1 MRLYQPKKGYRYTSD
16 TIFLWNFIRSSGVC
30 KASQNGSLA
39 LGCGAEFKGAT
50 DRSFNAQFC
59 ASDCAGGEAKFCAED
74 CAFSKEESYA
84 ANHSVGNDRDFG
96 SKGCAELKAEFKRE
110 FKAGLRAKF
119 QSEHCKNSDF
129 QSDEA
134 WHALKPDIAS
144 GENFKCGENFK
155 FCDEQIAQSLE
166 SQKTYYKNYASKFE
180 DVKARED
187 FATECLRDGGFTACN
202 ERSLKNALN
211 PRAIYGDVLDV
222 GAGCGILG
230 LLLKRDF
237 ESINLSL
244 LEIQERNLEILRL
257 NSLQNDL
264 PAEILH
270 ADFAEFKSEKRFDFI
285 VSNPPFYR
293 ERISLSKEPHMALS
307 KSAASLSLQDF
318 VRSANAHLKPG
329 GTLIF
334 CYEAVKLAKIC
345 ELLGEFK
352 LNLTRLGFVY
362 PDISKPAKLALLQ
375 ARKNSRSPCEIVLPI
390 YASAHGNRTAQA
402 HAIYK
407 SADLTSVDYE

>member
-1 MRLYQPKKGYRYTSD
+1 MRDDG
-16 TIFLWNFIRSSGVC
+16 
-30 KASQNGSLA
+30 
-39 LGCGAEFKGAT
+39 
-50 DRSFNAQFC
+50 
-59 ASDCAGGEAKFCAED
+59 
-74 CAFSKEESYA
+74 
-84 ANHSVGNDRDFG
+84 
-96 SKGCAELKAEFKRE
+96 
-110 FKAGLRAKF
+110 
-119 QSEHCKNSDF
+119 
-129 QSDEA
+129 
-134 WHALKPDIAS
+134 
-144 GENFKCGENFK
+144 
-155 FCDEQIAQSLE
+155 
-166 SQKTYYKNYASKFE
+166 
-180 DVKARED
+180 
-187 FATECLRDGGFTACN
+187 FAACN
-202 ERSLKNALN
+202 DRSLKGALN

-270 ADFAEFKSEKRFDFI
+270 ADFAEFKIKKRFDFI

-307 KSAASLSLQDF
+307 KSAASLSLRDF

-334 CYEAVKLAKIC
+334 CYEAGKLAKIC
-345 ELLGEFK
+345 ELLGEFR

-390 YASAHGNRTAQA
+390 YASAHGKRTAQA

>member
-16 TIFLWNFIRSSGVC
+16 TIFLWNFIRSSGAR
-30 KASQNGSLA
+30 KADAASQNGSWA
-39 LGCGAEFKGAT
+39 LGCGAEFKDAT
-50 DRSFNAQFC
+50 DGGFNAQFC
-59 ASDCAGGEAKFCAED
+59 AADYAGDEAEFCAED
-74 CAFSKEESYA
+74 CAFRKEESYA
-84 ANHSVGNDRDFG
+84 PNHSAENDRDFG
-96 SKGCAELKAEFKRE
+96 SKGCAEFQAEFKMKFQAE
-110 FKAGLRAKF
+110 FQEKF
-119 QSEHCKNSDF
+119 QSERCKNSDF

-134 WHALKPDIAS
+134 WHTLKPDIAS
-144 GENFKCGENFK
+144 GENFN
-155 FCDEQIAQSLE
+155 FCDEQIAQPLE
-166 SQKTYYKNYASKFE
+166 SKKTHDKDFASKFE
-180 DVKARED
+180 GAKARED
-187 FATECLRDGGFTACN
+187 FAAECLRDDWFAVCD
-202 ERSLKNALN
+202 ERSLKSALN

-237 ESINLSL
+237 KSINLSL

-270 ADFAEFKSEKRFDFI
+270 ADFAEFKSKKRFDFI

-307 KSAASLSLQDF
+307 KSAASLGLRDF

-334 CYEAVKLAKIC
+334 CYEAGKLAKIC
-345 ELLGEFK
+345 ELLGEFR

-375 ARKNSRSPCEIVLPI
+375 ARKNSRSPCEIILPI
-390 YASAHGNRTAQA
+390 YASAHGRRTAQA

>member
-1 MRLYQPKKGYRYTSD
+1 MRLCQPKKGYRYTSD
-16 TIFLWNFIRSSGVC
+16 TIFLWNFIRSLGVRQADA
-30 KASQNGSLA
+30 ASQNGSLA
-39 LGCGAEFKGAT
+39 LGCGAEFEDAT
-50 DRSFNAQFC
+50 DGGFNAQFC
-59 ASDCAGGEAKFCAED
+59 AADY
-74 CAFSKEESYA
+74 AFSKEESYA
-84 ANHSVGNDRDFG
+84 ANHSMENDRDFG
-96 SKGCAELKAEFKRE
+96 SKGCAELQAEFKMK
-110 FKAGLRAKF
+110 FQAGLRAKF
-119 QSEHCKNSDF
+119 QSGRCKNSDF

-134 WHALKPDIAS
+134 RHTLKPDIAS
-144 GENFKCGENFK
+144 GENFK
-155 FCDEQIAQSLE
+155 FCDEQIAQPLE
-166 SQKTYYKNYASKFE
+166 SKKTHDKDFASKFK
-180 DVKARED
+180 DAKAGAD
-187 FATECLRDGGFTACN
+187 FTAECLRDGGFAACD
-202 ERSLKNALN
+202 ERSPKGALN

-293 ERISLSKEPHMALS
+293 EHVSLSKEPHMALS
-307 KSAASLSLQDF
+307 KSAASLSLRDF

-334 CYEAVKLAKIC
+334 CYEAGKLAKIC
-345 ELLGEFK
+345 ELLGEFR

-390 YASAHGNRTAQA
+390 YASAHGRRTAQA

>member
-16 TIFLWNFIRSSGVC
+16 TIFLWNFIRSSGVR
-30 KASQNGSLA
+30 KADAASQNGSLA
-39 LGCGAEFKGAT
+39 LGCGVEFKDAT
-50 DRSFNAQFC
+50 DGCFNAQFC
-59 ASDCAGGEAKFCAED
+59 AADYAGDEAEFCAED

-84 ANHSVGNDRDFG
+84 ANHSVENDHDV
-96 SKGCAELKAEFKRE
+96 SNTDCAELKAEFKME
-110 FKAGLRAKF
+110 FQAEFQEKF
-119 QSEHCKNSDF
+119 QSERYKNSYF
-129 QSDEA
+129 QSDDA
-134 WHALKPDIAS
+134 RHALKPDIAS
-144 GENFKCGENFK
+144 GENFK

-166 SQKTYYKNYASKFE
+166 SQKTHDKDFVSKFE
-180 DVKARED
+180 DAKVRED
-187 FATECLRDGGFTACN
+187 FTAGFLRDGGFAVCD
-202 ERSLKNALN
+202 ERSLKSALN

-307 KSAASLSLQDF
+307 KSAASLSLRDF

-334 CYEAVKLAKIC
+334 CYEAGKLAKIC
-345 ELLGEFK
+345 ELLGEFR

-390 YASAHGNRTAQA
+390 YASAHGKRTAQA

>member
-16 TIFLWNFIRSSGVC
+16 TIFLWNFIRSSGVRQADA
-30 KASQNGSLA
+30 ASQNGSLA
-39 LGCGAEFKGAT
+39 LGCGAEFKDAT
-50 DRSFNAQFC
+50 DGGFNAQFC
-59 ASDCAGGEAKFCAED
+59 ASDFAGGEAKFFAED
-74 CAFSKEESYA
+74 CAFSKEESYV

-96 SKGCAELKAEFKRE
+96 SKGCAELKAEFKMKFQAE
-110 FKAGLRAKF
+110 FQEKF
-119 QSEHCKNSDF
+119 QSERYKNSDF
-129 QSDEA
+129 QNDEA

-144 GENFKCGENFK
+144 GENFK
-155 FCDEQIAQSLE
+155 FCDEQIAQPLE
-166 SQKTYYKNYASKFE
+166 SKKTHDKDFASKFK
-180 DVKARED
+180 DAKARAD
-187 FATECLRDGGFTACN
+187 FAAERLCDGGFAVCD
-202 ERSLKNALN
+202 ERSLKSALN

-237 ESINLSL
+237 KSINLSL

-270 ADFAEFKSEKRFDFI
+270 ADFAEFKSKKRFDFI

-307 KSAASLSLQDF
+307 KSAASLSLRDF

-334 CYEAVKLAKIC
+334 CYEAGKLAKIC
-345 ELLGEFK
+345 ELLGEFR

-390 YASAHGNRTAQA
+390 YASAHGRRTAQA
-402 HAIYK
+402 HAVYK

>member
-1 MRLYQPKKGYRYTSD
+1 MKFQ
-16 TIFLWNFIRSSGVC
+16 
-30 KASQNGSLA
+30 
-39 LGCGAEFKGAT
+39 AEF
-50 DRSFNAQFC
+50 Q
-59 ASDCAGGEAKFCAED
+59 E
-74 CAFSKEESYA
+74 
-84 ANHSVGNDRDFG
+84 
-96 SKGCAELKAEFKRE
+96 
-110 FKAGLRAKF
+110 KF
-119 QSEHCKNSDF
+119 QSERCKNSDF
-129 QSDEA
+129 QNGEA

-144 GENFKCGENFK
+144 GENFK

-166 SQKTYYKNYASKFE
+166 SQKTHDKDFASKFK
-180 DVKARED
+180 DAKARAD
-187 FATECLRDGGFTACN
+187 FAAECLRDDWFAVCD
-202 ERSLKNALN
+202 ERSLKGALN

-237 ESINLSL
+237 KSINLSL

-270 ADFAEFKSEKRFDFI
+270 ADFAEFKSKKRFDFI

-307 KSAASLSLQDF
+307 KSAASLSLRDF

-334 CYEAVKLAKIC
+334 CYEAGKLAKIC
-345 ELLGEFK
+345 ELLGEFR

-375 ARKNSRSPCEIVLPI
+375 ARKNSRSPCEITIPI
-390 YASAHGNRTAQA
+390 YASAHGRRTAQA

>member
-16 TIFLWNFIRSSGVC
+16 TIFLWNFIRSSGVR
-30 KASQNGSLA
+30 KANATSQNDSWA
-39 LGCGAEFKGAT
+39 LGCGAEFKDAT
-50 DRSFNAQFC
+50 DGGFNAQFC
-59 ASDCAGGEAKFCAED
+59 AAD

-84 ANHSVGNDRDFG
+84 ADHSTENDRDFG
-96 SKGCAELKAEFKRE
+96 SKGCAEFQAEFKRE

-119 QSEHCKNSDF
+119 QSEHYKNSDF
-129 QSDEA
+129 QSYEA

-144 GENFKCGENFK
+144 GENFK

-166 SQKTYYKNYASKFE
+166 SKKTHDKDFASKFK
-180 DVKARED
+180 DAKARKD
-187 FATECLRDGGFTACN
+187 FAAECLFDGGFAACN
-202 ERSLKNALN
+202 ERSLKGALN

-230 LLLKRDF
+230 FLLKRDF

-307 KSAASLSLQDF
+307 KSAASLSLRDF
-318 VRSANAHLKPG
+318 VRSANAHLKPS

-334 CYEAVKLAKIC
+334 CYEAGKLAKIC
-345 ELLGEFK
+345 ELLGEFR

-375 ARKNSRSPCEIVLPI
+375 ARKNSRSPCEITLPI
-390 YASAHGNRTAQA
+390 YASAHGRRTAQA

>member
-16 TIFLWNFIRSSGVC
+16 TIFLWNFIRSSGVR
-30 KASQNGSLA
+30 KANATSQNDSWA
-39 LGCGAEFKGAT
+39 LGCGAEFKDAT
-50 DRSFNAQFC
+50 DGGFNAQFC
-59 ASDCAGGEAKFCAED
+59 AAD

-84 ANHSVGNDRDFG
+84 ADHSTENDRDFG
-96 SKGCAELKAEFKRE
+96 SKGCAEFQAEFKRE

-119 QSEHCKNSDF
+119 QSEHYKNSDF
-129 QSDEA
+129 QSYEA

-144 GENFKCGENFK
+144 GENFK

-166 SQKTYYKNYASKFE
+166 SKKTHDKDFASKFK
-180 DVKARED
+180 DAKARKD
-187 FATECLRDGGFTACN
+187 FAAECLFDGGFAACDD
-202 ERSLKNALN
+202 RSPKGALN
-211 PRAIYGDVLDV
+211 PRVIYGDVLDV

-230 LLLKRDF
+230 FLLKRDF

-307 KSAASLSLQDF
+307 KSAASLSLRDF
-318 VRSANAHLKPG
+318 VRSANAHLKPS

-334 CYEAVKLAKIC
+334 CYEAGKLAKIC
-345 ELLGEFK
+345 ELLGEFR

-375 ARKNSRSPCEIVLPI
+375 ARKNSRSPCEITLPI
-390 YASAHGNRTAQA
+390 YASAHGRRTAQA

>member
-16 TIFLWNFIRSSGVC
+16 TIFLWNFIRSSGVRQADA
-30 KASQNGSLA
+30 ASQNGSLA
-39 LGCGAEFKGAT
+39 LGCGAEFKDAT
-50 DRSFNAQFC
+50 DGGFNAQFC
-59 ASDCAGGEAKFCAED
+59 ASDFAGGEAKFFAED
-74 CAFSKEESYA
+74 CAFSKEESYV

-96 SKGCAELKAEFKRE
+96 SKGCAELKAEFKME
-110 FKAGLRAKF
+110 FQAEFQEKF
-119 QSEHCKNSDF
+119 QSERCKNSDF
-129 QSDEA
+129 QNDEA
-134 WHALKPDIAS
+134 QHALKPDIAS
-144 GENFKCGENFK
+144 GKNFK
-155 FCDEQIAQSLE
+155 FCDEQIAQPLE
-166 SQKTYYKNYASKFE
+166 SKKTHDKDFASKFK
-180 DVKARED
+180 DAKARED
-187 FATECLRDGGFTACN
+187 FTAECLRDDWFAVCD
-202 ERSLKNALN
+202 ERSLKSALN

-237 ESINLSL
+237 KSINLSL

-270 ADFAEFKSEKRFDFI
+270 ADFAEFKSKKRFDFI

-307 KSAASLSLQDF
+307 KSAASLSLRDF

-334 CYEAVKLAKIC
+334 CYEAGKLAKIC
-345 ELLGEFK
+345 ELLGEFR

-362 PDISKPAKLALLQ
+362 PDISRPAKLALLQ
-375 ARKNSRSPCEIVLPI
+375 ARKNSRSPCEITIPI
-390 YASAHGNRTAQA
+390 YASAHGKRTAQA

>member
-16 TIFLWNFIRSSGVC
+16 TIFLWNFIRSSGVR
-30 KASQNGSLA
+30 KADAASQNGSWA
-39 LGCGAEFKGAT
+39 LGCGAEFKDAA
-50 DRSFNAQFC
+50 DRSFNAKFC
-59 ASDCAGGEAKFCAED
+59 AADYAGGEAEFCAED

-84 ANHSVGNDRDFG
+84 ANHSVGNDHDV
-96 SKGCAELKAEFKRE
+96 SNTGCAELQAEFKRE
-110 FKAGLRAKF
+110 FEAGLRAKF
-119 QSEHCKNSDF
+119 QSERCKNSDF
-129 QSDEA
+129 QNDEA
-134 WHALKPDIAS
+134 QYALKPDIAS
-144 GENFKCGENFK
+144 GENFK
-155 FCDEQIAQSLE
+155 FCDEQIAQPLE
-166 SQKTYYKNYASKFE
+166 SKKTHDKDFASKFE
-180 DVKARED
+180 DAKARKD
-187 FATECLRDGGFTACN
+187 FIAECLRDDWFAVCD
-202 ERSLKNALN
+202 ERSLKSALN
-211 PRAIYGDVLDV
+211 LRAIYGDVLDV

-230 LLLKRDF
+230 FLLKRDF
-237 ESINLSL
+237 KSINLSL

-307 KSAASLSLQDF
+307 KSAASLSLRDF

-334 CYEAVKLAKIC
+334 CYEAGKLAKIC
-345 ELLGEFK
+345 ELLGEFR

-362 PDISKPAKLALLQ
+362 PDISKPAK
-375 ARKNSRSPCEIVLPI
+375 
-390 YASAHGNRTAQA
+390 
-402 HAIYK
+402 
-407 SADLTSVDYE
+407 

>member
-16 TIFLWNFIRSSGVC
+16 TIFLWNFIRSSGVR
-30 KASQNGSLA
+30 KADAASQNGSWA
-39 LGCGAEFKGAT
+39 LGFGAEFKDAT
-50 DRSFNAQFC
+50 DGGFNAQFC
-59 ASDCAGGEAKFCAED
+59 ASDFAGGEAKFCAED
-74 CAFSKEESYA
+74 CAFSEEESYA
-84 ANHSVGNDRDFG
+84 ANQSMENDHDV
-96 SKGCAELKAEFKRE
+96 SNTDCAELKAEFKMKFQAE
-110 FKAGLRAKF
+110 FQEKF
-119 QSEHCKNSDF
+119 QSERYKNSYF
-129 QSDEA
+129 QNDEA
-134 WHALKPDIAS
+134 QHALKPDIAS
-144 GENFKCGENFK
+144 GENFK
-155 FCDEQIAQSLE
+155 FCDEQIAQPLE
-166 SQKTYYKNYASKFE
+166 SKKTHDKDFASKFE
-180 DVKARED
+180 DAKVRED
-187 FATECLRDGGFTACN
+187 FAAECLRDDWFAVCD
-202 ERSLKNALN
+202 ERSLKSALN

-307 KSAASLSLQDF
+307 KSAASLSLRDF

-334 CYEAVKLAKIC
+334 CYEAGKLAKIC
-345 ELLGEFK
+345 ELLGELR

-375 ARKNSRSPCEIVLPI
+375 ARKNSRSPCEIILPI
-390 YASAHGNRTAQA
+390 YASAHGRRTAQA

>member
-16 TIFLWNFIRSSGVC
+16 TIFLWNFIRSSGVR
-30 KASQNGSLA
+30 KADAASQNGSWA
-39 LGCGAEFKGAT
+39 LGCGAEFKGAA
-50 DRSFNAQFC
+50 DRSFNAKFY
-59 ASDCAGGEAKFCAED
+59 ASDFAGDETEFCTED
-74 CAFSKEESYA
+74 CAFSKEESHT
-84 ANHSVGNDRDFG
+84 ANHSTENDRDFG
-96 SKGCAELKAEFKRE
+96 SKGCAEFQAEFKRE

-119 QSEHCKNSDF
+119 QSGRCKNSDF

-134 WHALKPDIAS
+134 WHTLKPDIAS
-144 GENFKCGENFK
+144 GENFKI
-155 FCDEQIAQSLE
+155 CDEQIAQSLE
-166 SQKTYYKNYASKFE
+166 SQKTHDKDFASKFE
-180 DVKARED
+180 DAKARED
-187 FATECLRDGGFTACN
+187 FTAECLRDGGFAVCD
-202 ERSLKNALN
+202 ERSLKGALN

-307 KSAASLSLQDF
+307 KSAASLSLRDF
-318 VRSANAHLKPG
+318 VQSANANLKPG

-334 CYEAVKLAKIC
+334 CYEAGKLAKIC
-345 ELLGEFK
+345 ELLGEFR

-390 YASAHGNRTAQA
+390 YASAHGKRTAQA

>member
-16 TIFLWNFIRSSGVC
+16 TIFLWNFIRSSGVR
-30 KASQNGSLA
+30 KADAASQDSSWA
-39 LGCGAEFKGAT
+39 LGCGVEFKGAA
-50 DRSFNAQFC
+50 DGGFNTQLC
-59 ASDCAGGEAKFCAED
+59 ASDCAGDEVEFCTED
-74 CAFSKEESYA
+74 CSFRKEELYVP
-84 ANHSVGNDRDFG
+84 NHSAENDRDFG
-96 SKGCAELKAEFKRE
+96 GKGCAEFQAEFKMKFQAE
-110 FKAGLRAKF
+110 FQEKF
-119 QSEHCKNSDF
+119 QSERCKNSDF
-129 QSDEA
+129 QNDEA

-144 GENFKCGENFK
+144 GENFK
-155 FCDEQIAQSLE
+155 FCDEQIAQLLE
-166 SQKTYYKNYASKFE
+166 SKKTHDKDFASKFE
-180 DVKARED
+180 GAKARED
-187 FATECLRDGGFTACN
+187 FATECLRDDWFAACD
-202 ERSLKNALN
+202 ERSLKSALN

-237 ESINLSL
+237 ESINISL

-270 ADFAEFKSEKRFDFI
+270 ADFAEFKSKKRFDFI

-307 KSAASLSLQDF
+307 KSAASLSLRDF

-334 CYEAVKLAKIC
+334 CYEAGKLAKIC
-345 ELLGEFK
+345 ELLGEFR

-390 YASAHGNRTAQA
+390 YASAHGRRTAQA

>member
-16 TIFLWNFIRSSGVC
+16 TIFLWNFIRSSGVRQADV
-30 KASQNGSLA
+30 ASQNDSLA
-39 LGCGAEFKGAT
+39 LGCGAEFKDAT
-50 DRSFNAQFC
+50 DGGFNAQFY
-59 ASDCAGGEAKFCAED
+59 AADFAGGEAEFCAED
-74 CAFSKEESYA
+74 CAFRKEESYA
-84 ANHSVGNDRDFG
+84 PNHSVGNDRDFG
-96 SKGCAELKAEFKRE
+96 SKGCAELKAEFKMKFQAE
-110 FKAGLRAKF
+110 FQEKF
-119 QSEHCKNSDF
+119 QSERCKNSDF
-129 QSDEA
+129 QNDEA

-144 GENFKCGENFK
+144 GENFK
-155 FCDEQIAQSLE
+155 FCDEQIAQPLE
-166 SQKTYYKNYASKFE
+166 SQKTHDKDFASKFK
-180 DVKARED
+180 DAKARAD
-187 FATECLRDGGFTACN
+187 FAAERLPDDWFAVCD
-202 ERSLKNALN
+202 ERSLKSTLN

-307 KSAASLSLQDF
+307 KSAASLSLRDF

-334 CYEAVKLAKIC
+334 CYEAGKLAKIC
-345 ELLGEFK
+345 ELLGEFR

-375 ARKNSRSPCEIVLPI
+375 ARKNSRSPCEITIPI
-390 YASAHGNRTAQA
+390 YASAHGKRTAQA

>member
-16 TIFLWNFIRSSGVC
+16 TIFLWNFIRSSGVRQADA
-30 KASQNGSLA
+30 ASQNGSWA
-39 LGCGAEFKGAT
+39 LGCGAEFKDAT

-59 ASDCAGGEAKFCAED
+59 ATDCAGGEAEFCTED
-74 CAFSKEESYA
+74 CAFSKEELYA
-84 ANHSVGNDRDFG
+84 ADHSAENDRDFG
-96 SKGCAELKAEFKRE
+96 GKGCAEFQAEFKKE
-110 FKAGLRAKF
+110 FQAGFQDKF
-119 QSEHCKNSDF
+119 QSERCKNSDF

-144 GENFKCGENFK
+144 GENFK

-166 SQKTYYKNYASKFE
+166 SQKTHDKDFASKFE
-180 DVKARED
+180 DAKVRED
-187 FATECLRDGGFTACN
+187 FAAECLCDRGFAACN
-202 ERSLKNALN
+202 ELSLKSALN

-244 LEIQERNLEILRL
+244 LEIQERNLEILKL

-307 KSAASLSLQDF
+307 KSAASLSLRDF

-334 CYEAVKLAKIC
+334 CYEAGKLAKIC
-345 ELLGEFK
+345 ELLGEFR

-390 YASAHGNRTAQA
+390 YASAHGRRTAQA

>member
-16 TIFLWNFIRSSGVC
+16 TIFLWNFIRSSGVRQADA
-30 KASQNGSLA
+30 ASQNGSLA
-39 LGCGAEFKGAT
+39 LGCGAEFKDAT
-50 DRSFNAQFC
+50 DGGFNAQFC
-59 ASDCAGGEAKFCAED
+59 ASDFAGGEAKVFAAD
-74 CAFSKEESYA
+74 CAFSKEESYV

-96 SKGCAELKAEFKRE
+96 SKGCAELKAEFKMKFQAE
-110 FKAGLRAKF
+110 FQEKF
-119 QSEHCKNSDF
+119 QSERYKNSDF
-129 QSDEA
+129 QNDEA

-144 GENFKCGENFK
+144 GENFK
-155 FCDEQIAQSLE
+155 FCDEQIAQPLE
-166 SQKTYYKNYASKFE
+166 SKKTHDKDFASKFK
-180 DVKARED
+180 DAKARAD
-187 FATECLRDGGFTACN
+187 FAAERLRDGGFAVCD
-202 ERSLKNALN
+202 ERSLKSALN

-270 ADFAEFKSEKRFDFI
+270 ADFAEFKSKKRFDFI

-307 KSAASLSLQDF
+307 KSAASLSLRDF

-334 CYEAVKLAKIC
+334 CYEAGKLAKIC
-345 ELLGEFK
+345 ELLGEFR

-390 YASAHGNRTAQA
+390 YASAHGRRTAQA

>member
-16 TIFLWNFIRSSGVC
+16 TIFLWNFIRNSGVR
-30 KASQNGSLA
+30 KADAASQNGSLA
-39 LGCGAEFKGAT
+39 LGCGAEFKDAT
-50 DRSFNAQFC
+50 DGCFNAEFY
-59 ASDCAGGEAKFCAED
+59 AADYAGGEAEFCAED
-74 CAFSKEESYA
+74 CAFSKEELYA
-84 ANHSVGNDRDFG
+84 ADHSTENDRNFG
-96 SKGCAELKAEFKRE
+96 SKSCAELKAEFKKE
-110 FKAGLRAKF
+110 FQEAFWAKF
-119 QSEHCKNSDF
+119 QSERCKNSDF

-144 GENFKCGENFK
+144 GENFK
-155 FCDEQIAQSLE
+155 FCDEQIAQPLE
-166 SQKTYYKNYASKFE
+166 SQKTHDKDFASKFE
-180 DVKARED
+180 DAKARED
-187 FATECLRDGGFTACN
+187 FAAECLRDDWFAVCD
-202 ERSLKNALN
+202 ERSLKSALN

-237 ESINLSL
+237 KSINLSL

-307 KSAASLSLQDF
+307 KSAASLSLRDF

-334 CYEAVKLAKIC
+334 CYEAGKLAKIC
-345 ELLGEFK
+345 ELLGEFR

-375 ARKNSRSPCEIVLPI
+375 ARKNSRSPCEITIPI
-390 YASAHGNRTAQA
+390 YASAHGRRTAQA

>member
-16 TIFLWNFIRSSGVC
+16 TIFLWNFIRSSGVRQADA
-30 KASQNGSLA
+30 ASQNGSLA
-39 LGCGAEFKGAT
+39 LGCGAEFKDAT
-50 DRSFNAQFC
+50 DGGFNAQFY
-59 ASDCAGGEAKFCAED
+59 AADCAGDEMEFCAED
-74 CAFSKEESYA
+74 CAFSKEESYV

-96 SKGCAELKAEFKRE
+96 SKGCAELKAEFKMKFQAE
-110 FKAGLRAKF
+110 FQEKF
-119 QSEHCKNSDF
+119 QSERYKNSDF
-129 QSDEA
+129 QNDEA

-144 GENFKCGENFK
+144 GENFK
-155 FCDEQIAQSLE
+155 FCDEQIAQPLE
-166 SQKTYYKNYASKFE
+166 SKKTHDKDFASKFK
-180 DVKARED
+180 DAKARAD
-187 FATECLRDGGFTACN
+187 FAAERLCDGGFAVCD
-202 ERSLKNALN
+202 ERSLKSALN

-237 ESINLSL
+237 KSINLSL

-270 ADFAEFKSEKRFDFI
+270 ADFAEFKSKKRFDFI

-307 KSAASLSLQDF
+307 KSAASLSLRDF

-334 CYEAVKLAKIC
+334 CYEAGKLAKIC
-345 ELLGEFK
+345 ELLGEFR

-390 YASAHGNRTAQA
+390 YASAHGRRTAQA

>member
-16 TIFLWNFIRSSGVC
+16 TIFLWNFIRSSGVR
-30 KASQNGSLA
+30 KADAASQNDSWT
-39 LGCGAEFKGAT
+39 LGCGAEFKDAT
-50 DRSFNAQFC
+50 DGGFNAQFC
-59 ASDCAGGEAKFCAED
+59 AADYAGGEAEFCAKD

-84 ANHSVGNDRDFG
+84 ADHSTENDRDFG
-96 SKGCAELKAEFKRE
+96 GKGCAELQAEFKKE
-110 FKAGLRAKF
+110 FQEAFWAKF

-144 GENFKCGENFK
+144 GENFK
-155 FCDEQIAQSLE
+155 FCDEQIAQLLE
-166 SQKTYYKNYASKFE
+166 SKKTHDKDFASKFE
-180 DVKARED
+180 GAKARED
-187 FATECLRDGGFTACN
+187 FATECLRDDWFAACD
-202 ERSLKNALN
+202 ERSLKSALN

-270 ADFAEFKSEKRFDFI
+270 ADFTEFKSEKRFDFI

-307 KSAASLSLQDF
+307 KSAASLSLRDF

-334 CYEAVKLAKIC
+334 CYEAGKLAKIC
-345 ELLGEFK
+345 ELLGEFR

-390 YASAHGNRTAQA
+390 YASAHGRRTAQA

>member
-16 TIFLWNFIRSSGVC
+16 TIFLWNFIRSSGVR
-30 KASQNGSLA
+30 KTDAASQNGSWT
-39 LGCGAEFKGAT
+39 LGCGAEFKDAT
-50 DRSFNAQFC
+50 DGGFNAQFC
-59 ASDCAGGEAKFCAED
+59 ASDFAGGEAGFCAED

-84 ANHSVGNDRDFG
+84 ANHSVGNDHDFG
-96 SKGCAELKAEFKRE
+96 SKGCAELKAEFKMKFQAE
-110 FKAGLRAKF
+110 FQEKF
-119 QSEHCKNSDF
+119 QSERCKNSDF

-144 GENFKCGENFK
+144 GENFK
-155 FCDEQIAQSLE
+155 FCDEQIAQPLE
-166 SQKTYYKNYASKFE
+166 SQKTYDKDFASKFE
-180 DVKARED
+180 DAKVRED
-187 FATECLRDGGFTACN
+187 FAAECLRDGWFAACN
-202 ERSLKNALN
+202 ERSLKGALN

-237 ESINLSL
+237 KSINLSL

-270 ADFAEFKSEKRFDFI
+270 ADFAEFKSKKRFDFI

-307 KSAASLSLQDF
+307 KSAASLSLRDF

-334 CYEAVKLAKIC
+334 CYEAGKLAKIC
-345 ELLGEFK
+345 ELLGEFR

-375 ARKNSRSPCEIVLPI
+375 ARKNSRSPCEITIPI
-390 YASAHGNRTAQA
+390 YASAHGKRTAQA

>member
-16 TIFLWNFIRSSGVC
+16 TIFLWNFIRSSGVRQADA
-30 KASQNGSLA
+30 ASQNGSLA
-39 LGCGAEFKGAT
+39 LGCGAEFKDAT
-50 DRSFNAQFC
+50 DGGFNAQFC
-59 ASDCAGGEAKFCAED
+59 ASDFAGGEAEFCAED

-96 SKGCAELKAEFKRE
+96 SKGCAELKAEFKMKFQAE
-110 FKAGLRAKF
+110 FQEKF
-119 QSEHCKNSDF
+119 QSERYKNSYF
-129 QSDEA
+129 QNDEA
-134 WHALKPDIAS
+134 WHTLKPDIAS
-144 GENFKCGENFK
+144 GENFK
-155 FCDEQIAQSLE
+155 FCDEQIAQPLE
-166 SQKTYYKNYASKFE
+166 SKKTHDKDFASKFK
-180 DVKARED
+180 DAKARKD
-187 FATECLRDGGFTACN
+187 FAAECLFDGGFAACN
-202 ERSLKNALN
+202 ERSLKSALN

-237 ESINLSL
+237 KSINLSL

-270 ADFAEFKSEKRFDFI
+270 ADFAEFKSKKRFDFI

-307 KSAASLSLQDF
+307 KSAASLSLRDF

-334 CYEAVKLAKIC
+334 CYEAGKLAKIC
-345 ELLGEFK
+345 ELLGEFR

-375 ARKNSRSPCEIVLPI
+375 ARKNSRSPCEITIPI
-390 YASAHGNRTAQA
+390 YASAHGKRTAQA

-407 SADLTSVDYE
+407 SANLTSVDYE

>member
-16 TIFLWNFIRSSGVC
+16 TIFLWNFIRSSGVRQADA
-30 KASQNGSLA
+30 ASQNGSLA
-39 LGCGAEFKGAT
+39 LGCGAEFKDAT
-50 DRSFNAQFC
+50 DGGFNAQFC
-59 ASDCAGGEAKFCAED
+59 ASDFAGGEAKFFAED
-74 CAFSKEESYA
+74 CAFSKEESYV

-96 SKGCAELKAEFKRE
+96 SKGCAELKAEFKMKFQAE
-110 FKAGLRAKF
+110 FQEKF
-119 QSEHCKNSDF
+119 QSERYKNSDF
-129 QSDEA
+129 QNDEA

-144 GENFKCGENFK
+144 GENFK
-155 FCDEQIAQSLE
+155 FCDEQIAQPLE
-166 SQKTYYKNYASKFE
+166 SQKTHDKDFASKFE
-180 DVKARED
+180 DAKARKD
-187 FATECLRDGGFTACN
+187 FAVECLRDGGFAACN
-202 ERSLKNALN
+202 ERSLKGALN

-270 ADFAEFKSEKRFDFI
+270 ADFAEFKSKKRFDFI

-307 KSAASLSLQDF
+307 KSAASLSLRDF

-334 CYEAVKLAKIC
+334 CYEAGKLAKIC
-345 ELLGEFK
+345 ELLGEFR

-390 YASAHGNRTAQA
+390 YASAHGRRTAQA

>member
-1 MRLYQPKKGYRYTSD
+1 MEFQ
-16 TIFLWNFIRSSGVC
+16 
-30 KASQNGSLA
+30 
-39 LGCGAEFKGAT
+39 AEF
-50 DRSFNAQFC
+50 
-59 ASDCAGGEAKFCAED
+59 
-74 CAFSKEESYA
+74 
-84 ANHSVGNDRDFG
+84 
-96 SKGCAELKAEFKRE
+96 RE
-110 FKAGLRAKF
+110 KF
-119 QSEHCKNSDF
+119 QSERCKNSDF

-134 WHALKPDIAS
+134 WHTLKPDIAS
-144 GENFKCGENFK
+144 GENFK

-166 SQKTYYKNYASKFE
+166 SQKTHDKDFASKFE
-180 DVKARED
+180 DAKVRED
-187 FATECLRDGGFTACN
+187 FAAECLRDDWFAVCD
-202 ERSLKNALN
+202 ERSLKSALN

-230 LLLKRDF
+230 FLLKRDF

-307 KSAASLSLQDF
+307 KSAASLSLRDF
-318 VRSANAHLKPG
+318 VRSANAHLKPS

-334 CYEAVKLAKIC
+334 CYEAGKLAKIC
-345 ELLGEFK
+345 ELLGEFR

-375 ARKNSRSPCEIVLPI
+375 ARKNSSSPCEIVLPI
-390 YASAHGNRTAQA
+390 YASAHGRRTAQA

>member
-16 TIFLWNFIRSSGVC
+16 TIFLWNFIRSSGVR
-30 KASQNGSLA
+30 KADAASQDSSWA
-39 LGCGAEFKGAT
+39 LGCGAEFKDAT
-50 DRSFNAQFC
+50 DGGFNAQFY
-59 ASDCAGGEAKFCAED
+59 AANYAGGEAEFCADD
-74 CAFSKEESYA
+74 CAFRKEESYA
-84 ANHSVGNDRDFG
+84 ADHSAENDRDFG
-96 SKGCAELKAEFKRE
+96 GKGCAEFQAE
-110 FKAGLRAKF
+110 FKAGFQEKF
-119 QSEHCKNSDF
+119 QSERYKNSDF
-129 QSDEA
+129 QNDEV

-144 GENFKCGENFK
+144 GENFK
-155 FCDEQIAQSLE
+155 FCDEQIAQPLE
-166 SQKTYYKNYASKFE
+166 SKKTHDKDFASKFK
-180 DVKARED
+180 DAKARED
-187 FATECLRDGGFTACN
+187 FTAECLRDGGFAACN
-202 ERSLKNALN
+202 DRSPKGALN

-237 ESINLSL
+237 KSINLSL

-270 ADFAEFKSEKRFDFI
+270 ADFAEFKSKKRFDFI

-307 KSAASLSLQDF
+307 KSAASLSLRDF

-334 CYEAVKLAKIC
+334 CYEAGKLAKIC

-375 ARKNSRSPCEIVLPI
+375 ARKNSRSPCEIALPI
-390 YASAHGNRTAQA
+390 YASAHGRRTEQA

>member
-1 MRLYQPKKGYRYTSD
+1 MKFQ
-16 TIFLWNFIRSSGVC
+16 
-30 KASQNGSLA
+30 
-39 LGCGAEFKGAT
+39 AEF
-50 DRSFNAQFC
+50 Q
-59 ASDCAGGEAKFCAED
+59 E
-74 CAFSKEESYA
+74 
-84 ANHSVGNDRDFG
+84 
-96 SKGCAELKAEFKRE
+96 
-110 FKAGLRAKF
+110 KF
-119 QSEHCKNSDF
+119 QSERYKNSDF
-129 QSDEA
+129 QNDEA

-144 GENFKCGENFK
+144 GENFK
-155 FCDEQIAQSLE
+155 FCDEQIAQPLE
-166 SQKTYYKNYASKFE
+166 SKKTHDKDFASKFK
-180 DVKARED
+180 DAKARAD
-187 FATECLRDGGFTACN
+187 FAAERLCDGGFAVCD
-202 ERSLKNALN
+202 ERSLKSALN

-237 ESINLSL
+237 KSINLSL

-270 ADFAEFKSEKRFDFI
+270 ADFAEFKSKKRFDFI

-307 KSAASLSLQDF
+307 KSAASLSLRDF

-334 CYEAVKLAKIC
+334 CYEAGKLAKIC
-345 ELLGEFK
+345 ELLGEFR

-390 YASAHGNRTAQA
+390 YASAHGRRTAQA

>member
-16 TIFLWNFIRSSGVC
+16 TIFLWNFIRSSGVR
-30 KASQNGSLA
+30 KADAASQNGSLA
-39 LGCGAEFKGAT
+39 LGCGAEFKDAT
-50 DRSFNAQFC
+50 DGGFNAQFC
-59 ASDCAGGEAKFCAED
+59 ATNYAGGEAEFCAED
-74 CAFSKEESYA
+74 CAFSEEESHT
-84 ANHSVGNDRDFG
+84 ANHSAENDRDFG
-96 SKGCAELKAEFKRE
+96 GKGCAELQAEFKMK
-110 FKAGLRAKF
+110 FQAGFQEKF

-129 QSDEA
+129 QNDEA
-134 WHALKPDIAS
+134 QYALKPDIAS
-144 GENFKCGENFK
+144 GENFK
-155 FCDEQIAQSLE
+155 FCDEQIAQPLE
-166 SQKTYYKNYASKFE
+166 SQKTHDKDFASKFK
-180 DVKARED
+180 DAKVRKD
-187 FATECLRDGGFTACN
+187 FTAECLRDGGFVVCD
-202 ERSLKNALN
+202 ERSLKGALN

-230 LLLKRDF
+230 FLLKRDF

-307 KSAASLSLQDF
+307 KSAVSLSLRDF

-334 CYEAVKLAKIC
+334 CYEAGKLAKIC
-345 ELLGEFK
+345 ELLGEFR

-375 ARKNSRSPCEIVLPI
+375 ARKNSRSPCEIILPI
-390 YASAHGNRTAQA
+390 YASAHGRRTAQA

>member
-16 TIFLWNFIRSSGVC
+16 TIFLWNFIRSSGVR
-30 KASQNGSLA
+30 KADAASQNGSLA
-39 LGCGAEFKGAT
+39 LGCGAEFKDAT
-50 DRSFNAQFC
+50 DGGFNAQFYV
-59 ASDCAGGEAKFCAED
+59 ADHAGGEVEFCAED

-84 ANHSVGNDRDFG
+84 ASHSVGDDRDFG
-96 SKGCAELKAEFKRE
+96 GKGCAEFQAEFKRE
-110 FKAGLRAKF
+110 FKAELRAKF
-119 QSEHCKNSDF
+119 QSEHCKNSYF

-134 WHALKPDIAS
+134 WHTLKPDIAS
-144 GENFKCGENFK
+144 GENFK

-166 SQKTYYKNYASKFE
+166 SQKTHDKDFASKFE
-180 DVKARED
+180 GAKARED
-187 FATECLRDGGFTACN
+187 FAAECLRDGGFAACN
-202 ERSLKNALN
+202 ERSPKGALN
-211 PRAIYGDVLDV
+211 LRAIYGDVLDV

-237 ESINLSL
+237 KSINLSL

-270 ADFAEFKSEKRFDFI
+270 ADFAEFRSEKRFDFI
-285 VSNPPFYR
+285 VSNPPFYQ
-293 ERISLSKEPHMALS
+293 ERMSLSKEPHMALS
-307 KSAASLSLQDF
+307 KSAASLSLRDF

-334 CYEAVKLAKIC
+334 CYEAGKLAKIC
-345 ELLGEFK
+345 ELLGEFR

-375 ARKNSRSPCEIVLPI
+375 ARKNSRSPCEITLPI
-390 YASAHGNRTAQA
+390 YASAHGKRTAQA

>member
-16 TIFLWNFIRSSGVC
+16 TIFLWNFIRSSGAR
-30 KASQNGSLA
+30 KADAASQNGSWA
-39 LGCGAEFKGAT
+39 LGCGVEFKGAA
-50 DRSFNAQFC
+50 DGGFNTQLC
-59 ASDCAGGEAKFCAED
+59 ASDCAGDEVEFCTED
-74 CAFSKEESYA
+74 CSFRKEELYVP
-84 ANHSVGNDRDFG
+84 NHSAENDRDFG
-96 SKGCAELKAEFKRE
+96 GKGCAEFQAEFKMKFQAE
-110 FKAGLRAKF
+110 FQEKF
-119 QSEHCKNSDF
+119 QSERCKNSDF
-129 QSDEA
+129 QNDEA

-144 GENFKCGENFK
+144 GENFKL
-155 FCDEQIAQSLE
+155 CDEQIAQPLE
-166 SQKTYYKNYASKFE
+166 SQKTHDKNYASKFE
-180 DVKARED
+180 GTKARAD
-187 FATECLRDGGFTACN
+187 FAAERLRDGGFAVRN
-202 ERSLKNALN
+202 ERSLKGALN

-264 PAEILH
+264 SAEILH

-307 KSAASLSLQDF
+307 KSAASLSLRDF

-334 CYEAVKLAKIC
+334 CYEAGKLSKIC
-345 ELLGEFK
+345 ELFGEFR

-390 YASAHGNRTAQA
+390 YASAHGRRTAQA

>member
-16 TIFLWNFIRSSGVC
+16 TIFLWNFIRSSGVRQADA
-30 KASQNGSLA
+30 ASQNGSWA
-39 LGCGAEFKGAT
+39 LGCGAEFKDAT

-59 ASDCAGGEAKFCAED
+59 ATDCAGGEAEFCTED
-74 CAFSKEESYA
+74 CAFSKEELYA
-84 ANHSVGNDRDFG
+84 ADHSAENDRDFG
-96 SKGCAELKAEFKRE
+96 GKGCAEFQAEFKKE
-110 FKAGLRAKF
+110 FQAGFQDKF
-119 QSEHCKNSDF
+119 QSERCKNSDF

-144 GENFKCGENFK
+144 GENFK

-166 SQKTYYKNYASKFE
+166 SQKTHDKDFASKFE
-180 DVKARED
+180 DAKVRED
-187 FATECLRDGGFTACN
+187 FAAECLCDRGFAACN
-202 ERSLKNALN
+202 ELSLKGALN

-270 ADFAEFKSEKRFDFI
+270 ADFAEFKSKKRFDFI

-307 KSAASLSLQDF
+307 KSAASLSLLDF

-334 CYEAVKLAKIC
+334 CYEAGKLAKIC
-345 ELLGEFK
+345 ELLGEFR

-390 YASAHGNRTAQA
+390 YASAHGRRTAQA

>member
-16 TIFLWNFIRSSGVC
+16 TIFLWNFIRSSGVRQ
-30 KASQNGSLA
+30 ADVALQNGSWA
-39 LGCGAEFKGAT
+39 LGCGAEFKDAT
-50 DRSFNAQFC
+50 DGGFNAKFC
-59 ASDCAGGEAKFCAED
+59 SADYAGGEAEFCAED

-84 ANHSVGNDRDFG
+84 ANHSAENDRDFG
-96 SKGCAELKAEFKRE
+96 GKGCAELQAEFKRE

-119 QSEHCKNSDF
+119 QSEHCKNSYF

-144 GENFKCGENFK
+144 GENFKL
-155 FCDEQIAQSLE
+155 CDEQIAQPLE
-166 SQKTYYKNYASKFE
+166 SQKTHDKDFASKFK
-180 DVKARED
+180 DAKARAD
-187 FATECLRDGGFTACN
+187 FAAECLFDGGFAACN
-202 ERSLKNALN
+202 ERSLKGALN

-293 ERISLSKEPHMALS
+293 EHISLSKEPHMALS
-307 KSAASLSLQDF
+307 KSAASLSLRDF

-334 CYEAVKLAKIC
+334 CYEAGKLAKIC
-345 ELLGEFK
+345 ELLGEFR

-375 ARKNSRSPCEIVLPI
+375 ARKNSRSPCEITIPI
-390 YASAHGNRTAQA
+390 YASAHGRRTAQA

>member
-16 TIFLWNFIRSSGVC
+16 TIFLWNFIRSSGVR
-30 KASQNGSLA
+30 KADAASQNGSWA
-39 LGCGAEFKGAT
+39 LGCGAEFKDAT
-50 DRSFNAQFC
+50 DGGFNAQFC
-59 ASDCAGGEAKFCAED
+59 ASDFAGGEAEFCAED
-74 CAFSKEESYA
+74 CAFSEEELYA
-84 ANHSVGNDRDFG
+84 PNHSAENDRDFG
-96 SKGCAELKAEFKRE
+96 GKGCAELKAEFKMKFQAE
-110 FKAGLRAKF
+110 FQEKF
-119 QSEHCKNSDF
+119 QSERYKNSYF
-129 QSDEA
+129 QSDQA

-144 GENFKCGENFK
+144 GENFK

-166 SQKTYYKNYASKFE
+166 SQKTHDKDFASKFE
-180 DVKARED
+180 DAKVRED
-187 FATECLRDGGFTACN
+187 FAAECLFDGGFAACN
-202 ERSLKNALN
+202 ERSLKGALN

-237 ESINLSL
+237 KSINLSL

-307 KSAASLSLQDF
+307 KSAASLSLRDF

-334 CYEAVKLAKIC
+334 CYEAGKLAKIC
-345 ELLGEFK
+345 ELLGEFR
-352 LNLTRLGFVY
+352 LNLTRLSFVY

-390 YASAHGNRTAQA
+390 YASAHGRRTAQA

>member
-16 TIFLWNFIRSSGVC
+16 TIFLWNFIRSSGVR
-30 KASQNGSLA
+30 KADAASQNDSWA
-39 LGCGAEFKGAT
+39 LGCGAEFKGVA

-59 ASDCAGGEAKFCAED
+59 ASDFAGGEAKFCAED

-96 SKGCAELKAEFKRE
+96 SKGCAELQAEFKME

-134 WHALKPDIAS
+134 RHALKPGSAS
-144 GENFKCGENFK
+144 GENFK
-155 FCDEQIAQSLE
+155 FCDEQIAQPLE
-166 SQKTYYKNYASKFE
+166 SKKTHDKDFASKFE
-180 DVKARED
+180 DAKARAD
-187 FATECLRDGGFTACN
+187 FAAKRLRDDWFAVCD
-202 ERSLKNALN
+202 ERSLKGALN

-307 KSAASLSLQDF
+307 KSAASLSLRDF

-334 CYEAVKLAKIC
+334 CYEAGKLAKIC
-345 ELLGEFK
+345 ELLGEFR

-390 YASAHGNRTAQA
+390 YASAHGRRTAQA